1 MFCQACDGI
10 RCPYTSR
17 VFVEVVFCCK
27 QKTAYDMRISDWSS
41 DVCSSD
47 LLLRSTLPLGLK
59 LMKYPNCMRS
69 FKYALITSMIM
80 AMATPVASQT
90 VNLDRLLNAK
100 AGVDY
105 SKISR
110 VRRASLDEVAI
121 TLGTQTGMI
130 ERANEIGSVIETRR
144 ALLDKTFRFGDLVIG
159 QGVLPPVIVKTDNA
173 VSVSDNRDRKST
185 RLNSSH

>member
-1 MFCQACDGI
+1 
-10 RCPYTSR
+10 
-17 VFVEVVFCCK
+17 
-27 QKTAYDMRISDWSS
+27 
-41 DVCSSD
+41 
-47 LLLRSTLPLGLK
+47 
-59 LMKYPNCMRS
+59 MKYPNCMRS

-159 QGVLPPVIVKTDNA
+159 QGVLPPVIVKTDNRSEEHTSELQSLMRISYA
-173 VSVSDNRDRKST
+173 VFCLKKKKKPNRKQRP
-185 RLNSSH
+185 R

>member
-1 MFCQACDGI
+1 
-10 RCPYTSR
+10 
-17 VFVEVVFCCK
+17 
-27 QKTAYDMRISDWSS
+27 
-41 DVCSSD
+41 
-47 LLLRSTLPLGLK
+47 
-59 LMKYPNCMRS
+59 MKYPNCMRS

-144 ALLDKTFRFGDLVIG
+144 RSEEHTSELQSLMRISYAVFCFKKKTTYTIIDTI
-159 QGVLPPVIVKTDNA
+159 
-173 VSVSDNRDRKST
+173 
-185 RLNSSH
+185 